1 MRHLFVLLALLGV
14 GGVVFGI
21 ARILQNVPGQAGP
34 LPFRFEP
41 PRRVSGTN
49 TAIAKSQHCAV
60 NRHRMNASTLRL
72 SHVHPLTA

>member
-34 LPFRFEP
+34 LPFSFESDGGP
-41 PRRVSGTN
+41 GPVLAGLML
-49 TAIAKSQHCAV
+49 IAGSLY
-60 NRHRMNASTLRL
+60 LR
-72 SHVHPLTA
+72 SVWQGRD